1 MINGVH
7 TIHIKMKNKH
17 NATNSI
23 FHELYKNTKMDVK
36 EDYVCLLVEKGV
48 FCKMCIVL
56 PEVIN
61 FIVIKKA
68 NA

>member
-1 MINGVH
+1 MIRNLLDILLKILIKLEVKSIEVIRSNHLINGGH

-36 EDYVCLLVEKGV
+36 ED
-48 FCKMCIVL
+48 
-56 PEVIN
+56 
-61 FIVIKKA
+61 
-68 NA
+68 